1 MSSPAY
7 NKALRNISEWIKK
20 TKNKKMKKQLKL
32 VVLALMLSL
41 TAFTVSAQ
49 SAFKKADKMLEGT
62 VSLTKAT
69 DVKATW
75 TLNPTVGYF
84 VTNRVAVGLFG
95 ELGETADV
103 KTTNVGVFARCYF
116 MNIGQHAHVF
126 SQLGVASN
134 SSTDAGVKTTSTTA
148 GLGLGA
154 NYFVSPKLALSM
166 KLADLV
172 SYTNS
177 DSRSTLTVGFDGVSN
192 PFTTGSF
199 GVLYKF

>member
-1 MSSPAY
+1 
-7 NKALRNISEWIKK
+7 
-20 TKNKKMKKQLKL
+20 MKKQLKL
-32 VVLALMLSL
+32 VALALMLSF

-49 SAFKKADKMLEGT
+49 MKDCKMSAMNCAFKKSDKMLEGT

-84 VTNRVAVGLFG
+84 VTNRVAVGLSG
-95 ELGETADV
+95 QLGETADV

>member
-1 MSSPAY
+1 
-7 NKALRNISEWIKK
+7 
-20 TKNKKMKKQLKL
+20 MKKQLKL
-32 VVLALMLSL
+32 VVLALMLSF

-49 SAFKKADKMLEGT
+49 MKDCAMNCAFKKSDKMLEGT

-84 VTNRVAVGLFG
+84 VTNRVAVGLSG
-95 ELGETADV
+95 QLGETADV
-103 KTTNVGVFARCYF
+103 KTINVGAFARCYF
-116 MNIGQHAHVF
+116 MNIGQHAHIF

-134 SSTDAGVKTTSTTA
+134 STTDAGVKTTSTTA
-148 GLGLGA
+148 GLGIGA

-166 KLADLV
+166 KVADLV
-172 SYTNS
+172 SYANS
-177 DSRSTLTVGFDGVSN
+177 GSNSTLTVGFEGVTN

>member
-1 MSSPAY
+1 
-7 NKALRNISEWIKK
+7 
-20 TKNKKMKKQLKL
+20 
-32 VVLALMLSL
+32 
-41 TAFTVSAQ
+41 
-49 SAFKKADKMLEGT
+49 MLEGT

-69 DVKATW
+69 GTKATW

-84 VTNRVAVGLFG
+84 VTNRVAVGLSA
-95 ELGETADV
+95 ELGEAADA

-126 SQLGVASN
+126 SQLGVAAN

-166 KLADLV
+166 HVADLV
-172 SYTNS
+172 SYANS
-177 DSRSTLTVGFDGVSN
+177 DSHSTLTVGFSGVTN
-192 PFTTGSF
+192 PFATASF

>member
-1 MSSPAY
+1 
-7 NKALRNISEWIKK
+7 
-20 TKNKKMKKQLKL
+20 MKKQLKL
-32 VVLALMLSL
+32 VVLAFVLSL

-49 SAFKKADKMLEGT
+49 SAFKKSDKMLEGT

-84 VTNRVAVGLFG
+84 VTNRVAVGISAQ
-95 ELGETADV
+95 LGKTADA
-103 KTTNVGVFARCYF
+103 KTINVGAFARCYF
-116 MNIGQHAHVF
+116 MNIGQHAHIF

-134 SSTDAGVKTTSTTA
+134 SFTEAGVKTTSTTA

-166 KLADLV
+166 KVADLV

-177 DSRSTLTVGFDGVSN
+177 ASHSTLTVGFEGVTN